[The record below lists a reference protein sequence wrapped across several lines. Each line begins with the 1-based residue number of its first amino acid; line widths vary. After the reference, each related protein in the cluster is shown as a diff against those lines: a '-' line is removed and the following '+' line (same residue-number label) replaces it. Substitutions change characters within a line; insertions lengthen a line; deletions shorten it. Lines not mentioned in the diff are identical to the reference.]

1 MLHFY
6 RDKPFCTRTKQVST
20 SETWTC
26 RPNRSFP
33 CSFRNLED
41 NTIVEGRGNP
51 ALGFSFHG
59 GTSGAELVVMS
70 RLGLAAHRFSWALL
84 SLAFLAAGSLHAQ
97 ALMQGSG
104 PGGLVRIFNTDSAVL
119 EAQEVRKDLPCTVTP
134 IKPTLGF
141 DLRFHA
147 GYEVTIPLNDLAG
160 SEDML
165 TMLFRITPDGHK
177 DEPVYFSQRLGVP
190 AIEEDAKGNAYLQ
203 GAFDLGEGN
212 YHVDFLMRDRA
223 ERVCSFYWDAQAELP
238 LKDKQL
244 VLMMA
249 PGTIEAE
256 QEPFKDEP
264 PVERPET
271 EGPLNVKV
279 IINFAP
285 QNSNSATL
293 QPLDT
298 NALIS
303 ILRSIARE
311 PRIQKFSIVAF
322 NMQEQRIVYR
332 QEDTDQINFPALG
345 EALRS
350 LNLGTVDLKRL
361 SQKHGETEFLTGLLT
376 QEVNDKDHPD
386 AVIFAGP
393 KVMLDDSLPQES
405 LNQLGSVDF
414 PVFYM
419 NFNLNPQANPWRDA
433 IGNAVKH
440 LKGYEYTIT
449 RPRDLWYAWTEIM
462 SRIVKA
468 HGSKLSTGSGPS

>member
-1 MLHFY
+1 MKFATLAGRFAA
-6 RDKPFCTRTKQVST
+6 VSA
-20 SETWTC
+20 S
-26 RPNRSFP
+26 
-33 CSFRNLED
+33 L
-41 NTIVEGRGNP
+41 
-51 ALGFSFHG
+51 A
-59 GTSGAELVVMS
+59 
-70 RLGLAAHRFSWALL
+70 LAAAVGVR
-84 SLAFLAAGSLHAQ
+84 AQ
-97 ALMQGSG
+97 TVMQGAG
-104 PGGLVRIFNTDSAVL
+104 PGGLVRIFNTDLAVL

-147 GYEVTIPLNDLAG
+147 GYEVTIPLSDLAG
-160 SEDML
+160 SEDLL
-165 TMLFRITPDGHK
+165 TMLFRVTAEGHK
-177 DEPVYFSQRLGVP
+177 DDPVYFSQRLGVP
-190 AIEEDAKGNAYLQ
+190 AIEEDARGNAYLQ

-249 PGTIEAE
+249 PATVQEE
-256 QEPFKDEP
+256 QDPFKDEP

-279 IINFAP
+279 IVNFAP
-285 QNSNSATL
+285 QNANSATL

-311 PRIQKFSIVAF
+311 PRIRKFSIVAF

-332 QEDTDQINFPALG
+332 QEGTDQINFPALG
-345 EALRS
+345 EALSS

-361 SQKHGETEFLTGLLT
+361 SQKHGGTEFLTDLLT
-376 QEVNDKDHPD
+376 EEVSNKDHPD

-405 LNQLGSVDF
+405 LNQLDHVDF

-419 NFNLNPQANPWRDA
+419 NFNLNPQSNPWRDA

-449 RPRDLWYAWTEIM
+449 RPRDLWYAWSEIM
-462 SRIVKA
+462 SRIIKA
-468 HGSKLSTGSGPS
+468 QGSKPAAGPGPS

>member
-1 MLHFY
+1 M
-6 RDKPFCTRTKQVST
+6 R
-20 SETWTC
+20 
-26 RPNRSFP
+26 
-33 CSFRNLED
+33 
-41 NTIVEGRGNP
+41 
-51 ALGFSFHG
+51 
-59 GTSGAELVVMS
+59 
-70 RLGLAAHRFSWALL
+70 
-84 SLAFLAAGSLHAQ
+84 
-97 ALMQGSG
+97 GSG
-104 PGGLVRIFNTDSAVL
+104 PGDVVRIFNTDSAVL
-119 EAQEVRKDLPCTVTP
+119 EAQDVRKDLPCSVTP
-134 IKPTLGF
+134 VKPTLGF
-141 DLRFHA
+141 DLRFHG

-165 TMLFRITPDGHK
+165 TMLFRVTPQGHK
-177 DEPVYFSQRLGVP
+177 DEPVYFSQRLSVP

-203 GAFDLGEGN
+203 GGFDLGEGN

-249 PGTIEAE
+249 PGTVQAG

-279 IINFAP
+279 IVNFAP
-285 QNSNSATL
+285 QNANSATL

-311 PRIQKFSIVAF
+311 PRIRRFSIVAF

-345 EALRS
+345 DALSS

-376 QEVNDKDHPD
+376 EEVSNKDHPD

-405 LNQLGSVDF
+405 LNQLATVDF

-440 LKGYEYTIT
+440 LKGYEYTIS
-449 RPRDLWYAWTEIM
+449 RPRDLWYAWSEIM

-468 HGSKLSTGSGPS
+468 RGTKLTTDPGPL

>member
-1 MLHFY
+1 VNQTGGY
-6 RDKPFCTRTKQVST
+6 EWNQESYVRST
-20 SETWTC
+20 S
-26 RPNRSFP
+26 P
-33 CSFRNLED
+33 CSFRNLDD
-41 NTIVEGRGNP
+41 NTIVDGREDP
-51 ALGFSFHG
+51 QFGFMIHVG
-59 GTSGAELVVMS
+59 APGAELVAMS
-70 RLGLAAHRFSWALL
+70 RYGFSINRPEWALL
-84 SLAFLAAGSLHAQ
+84 SLAFLAASGLQAQ
-97 ALMQGSG
+97 TLMQGSG
-104 PGGLVRIFNTDSAVL
+104 PGDLVRIFNTDSAVL
-119 EAQEVRKDLPCTVTP
+119 EAQDVRKDLPCTVTP
-134 IKPTLGF
+134 VKPSLGF

-147 GYEVTIPLNDLAG
+147 GYEVTIPLSDLAG
-160 SEDML
+160 SEDLL
-165 TMLFRITPDGHK
+165 TTLFRVTPQGHK

-249 PGTIEAE
+249 PGTVQAE

-264 PVERPET
+264 PVARPDT

-279 IINFAP
+279 IVNFAP
-285 QNSNSATL
+285 QNANSATL

-311 PRIQKFSIVAF
+311 PRIRKFSIVAY

-376 QEVNDKDHPD
+376 KEVSDKDHPD

-393 KVMLDDSLPQES
+393 KVMLDDTLPQES
-405 LNQLGSVDF
+405 LSQLASVDF

-440 LKGYEYTIT
+440 LKGYEYTIS
-449 RPRDLWYAWTEIM
+449 RPRDLWYAWSEIM
-462 SRIVKA
+462 SRIVKF
-468 HGSKLSTGSGPS
+468 HGTKVASVPGPS

>member
-1 MLHFY
+1 MLA
-6 RDKPFCTRTKQVST
+6 V
-20 SETWTC
+20 
-26 RPNRSFP
+26 
-33 CSFRNLED
+33 
-41 NTIVEGRGNP
+41 
-51 ALGFSFHG
+51 G
-59 GTSGAELVVMS
+59 GLRAQTVM
-70 RLGLAAHRFSWALL
+70 L
-84 SLAFLAAGSLHAQ
+84 
-97 ALMQGSG
+97 GSG

-134 IKPTLGF
+134 IKPALGF

-147 GYEVTIPLNDLAG
+147 GYEVTIPLNELAG
-160 SEDML
+160 SEDTL
-165 TMLFRITPDGHK
+165 TMLFRVTPEGHK
-177 DEPVYFSQRLGVP
+177 DEPVYFSQRRSVP

-203 GAFDLGEGN
+203 GAFDVGEGN

-238 LKDKQL
+238 LKDKEL

-249 PGTIEAE
+249 PGTVQGE
-256 QEPFKDEP
+256 QDPFQEEP

-271 EGPLNVKV
+271 ERPLNVKV

-285 QNSNSATL
+285 QNEHSATL

-311 PRIQKFSIVAF
+311 PRIRKFSIVAF

-345 EALRS
+345 EALTS

-376 QEVNDKDHPD
+376 EEVNNKDHPD

-405 LNQLGSVDF
+405 LNQLASVDY

-440 LKGYEYTIT
+440 LKGYEYTIS
-449 RPRDLWYAWTEIM
+449 RPRDLWFAWTEIM

-468 HGSKLSTGSGPS
+468 HGRKLAVAPTVGPS